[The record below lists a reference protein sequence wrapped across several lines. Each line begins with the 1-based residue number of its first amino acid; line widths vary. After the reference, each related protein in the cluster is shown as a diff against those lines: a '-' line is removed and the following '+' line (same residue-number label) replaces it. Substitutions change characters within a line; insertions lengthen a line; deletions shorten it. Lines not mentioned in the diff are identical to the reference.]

1 MTQEALDH
9 QLEVEAEAA
18 RRVAQVK
25 EDRDFMTGVYRSMK
39 DPEAATLW
47 KDLKRK

>member
-9 QLEVEAEAA
+9 QLEVEADGA

-25 EDRDFMTGVYRSMK
+25 EDKDFMAGVYRSMK
-39 DPEAATLW
+39 DSGPATPW